1 MKVLI
6 SDNLSP
12 VGVEILK
19 KAGLDVDA
27 RSKTAP
33 EEIEKIIGEYD
44 ALIIRSATKVTAGL
58 LEKAGKLKV
67 VGRAGSGLDNVDI
80 PAATKKGVVVMN
92 TPGGNT
98 VTTAEHTIG
107 MIFACARM
115 IPQSYASLKA
125 GKWEKKKFEGVEL
138 YAKTLGVI
146 GMGGLGMKVLAYDPF
161 ISADKAKSLG
171 IELADLPTLYRR
183 SDFITVHTPKT
194 KETANLINKDTI
206 AQMKDGVRIINCARG
221 GIVNEKDLYEA
232 LKSGKVAGA
241 AFDVFEKEPPEN
253 HPLLTLDNFI
263 ASPHLGASTREAQEN
278 VALAVAEQIVDYLIA
293 GTVRNAVNVPSVPA
307 DQLPALSP
315 YINLAERMGLFIAQ
329 LYEGGLTQ
337 VTVEYSGEVANLKQ
351 DPITLAA
358 LKGLLTPTLQETVN
372 YVNAPLI
379 AKDRGIDVKVS
390 KSSEAT
396 EYTSL
401 VTLRIKAG
409 GKDVSATGT
418 LNSKK
423 EPRIIQV
430 DNFPM
435 ETVPEG
441 DMLVLMNNDKPGVI
455 GGIGT
460 LLGQNGI
467 NIARMQF
474 GREKQ
479 GGLAMSV
486 VSIDSVVSDELMA
499 KIKRLPN
506 VLAVKQVKIKEYGFR
521 NAECGITGGK
531 VMPVL

>member
-12 VGVEILK
+12 TGVEILK
-19 KAGLDVDA
+19 KAGLEVDA

-33 EEIEKIIGEYD
+33 EEIEKIIGDCD

-58 LEKAGKLKV
+58 LEKAKKLKV

-115 IPQSYASLKA
+115 IPQAYASLKA
-125 GKWEKKKFEGVEL
+125 GRWEKKKFEGVEL
-138 YAKTLGVI
+138 YDKTLGVVGLGAI
-146 GMGGLGMKVLAYDPF
+146 GTVVATRCTALGMKVLAYDPF
-161 ISADKAKSLG
+161 ISPEKAKSMG
-171 IELADLPTLYRR
+171 IELADLETIYKR
-183 SDFITVHTPKT
+183 SDFITLHTPKT
-194 KETANLINKDTI
+194 KETANLINKETI
-206 AQMKDGVRIINCARG
+206 ARMKDGVRIINCARG
-221 GIVNEKDLYEA
+221 GIVNEQDIFEA
-232 LKSGKVAGA
+232 LKSGKVAAA

-253 HPLLTLDNFI
+253 HPLLTLDSFI
-263 ASPHLGASTREAQEN
+263 ATPHLGASTREAQEN
-278 VALAVAEQIVDYLIA
+278 VAVAVAEQIVDYLVA

-315 YINLAERMGLFIAQ
+315 YINLAERMGLFIGQ
-329 LYEGGLTQ
+329 LSEGGLTQ

-351 DPITLAA
+351 EPITLAG
-358 LKGLLTPTLQETVN
+358 LKGLLTPTLQENVN

-379 AKDRGIDVKVS
+379 AKDRGIEVKVS
-390 KSSEAT
+390 KSADT
-396 EYTSL
+396 KEYTSL
-401 VTLRIKAG
+401 VTIRIKADG
-409 GKDVSATGT
+409 REMSVSGT

-486 VSIDSVVSDELMA
+486 VSVDGTVPDAVME
-499 KIKRLPN
+499 KIKKLPN
-506 VLAVKQVKIKEYGFR
+506 VLSVKQIR
-521 NAECGITGGK
+521 I
-531 VMPVL
+531 

>member
-6 SDNLSP
+6 SDNLSTR
-12 VGVEILK
+12 GVDILK
-19 KAGLDVDA
+19 KAGLEVEF
-27 RSKTAP
+27 RSKTTV
-33 EEIEKIIGEYD
+33 EEIEKMIGDYD

-58 LEKAGKLKV
+58 LEKATKLKV
-67 VGRAGSGLDNVDI
+67 IGRAGSGLDNVDI

-107 MIFACARM
+107 MIFASARM
-115 IPQSYASLKA
+115 IPQAYSSMKA

-138 YAKTLGVI
+138 FDKTLGII
-146 GMGGLGMKVLAYDPF
+146 GLGAIGGVVANRCTALGMKVLAFDPF
-161 ISADKAKSLG
+161 ISTEKAKQLG
-171 IELADLPTLYRR
+171 IELADLDTIYKR

-194 KETANLINKDTI
+194 KETAGLINKDTI
-206 AQMKDGVRIINCARG
+206 AKMKDGVRIINCARG
-221 GIVNEKDLYEA
+221 GIVNEADLYEA

-253 HPLLTLDNFI
+253 HPLMTLDNFI
-263 ASPHLGASTREAQEN
+263 ATPHLGASTLEAQEN
-278 VALAVAEQIVDYLIA
+278 VATAVAEQIVDYLIA

-307 DQLPALSP
+307 DQLPSLSP
-315 YINLAERMGLFIAQ
+315 YINLAERMGLFTVQII
-329 LYEGGLTQ
+329 EGGLTK
-337 VTVEYSGEVANLKQ
+337 VTVEYSGDVSNLKLE
-351 DPITLAA
+351 PVTLAA
-358 LKGLLTPTLQETVN
+358 LKGLLTPIIQENVN

-379 AKDRGIDVKVS
+379 AKDRGIEVKVS
-390 KSSEAT
+390 KSSDT
-396 EYTSL
+396 REYTSL
-401 VTLRIKAG
+401 ITIKVKAG
-409 GKDVSATGT
+409 AKEVSVAGT

-430 DNFPM
+430 DDFPM

-460 LLGQNGI
+460 LMGQNGV

-479 GGLAMSV
+479 GGLAMSI
-486 VSIDSVVSDELMA
+486 VSVDSPISDELMD
-499 KIKRLPN
+499 KVRKLPN
-506 VLAVKQVKIKEYGFR
+506 VLSAKQVRI
-521 NAECGITGGK
+521 
-531 VMPVL
+531 

>member
-12 VGVEILK
+12 IGVEILK
-19 KAGLDVDA
+19 KAGLEVDA
-27 RSKTAP
+27 RSKTSA

-44 ALIIRSATKVTAGL
+44 GLIIRSATKVTAAL
-58 LEKAGKLKV
+58 LEKAAKLKV

-98 VTTAEHTIG
+98 VTTAEHTLG

-115 IPQSYASLKA
+115 IPQAYASLKA

-138 YAKTLGVI
+138 YDKTLGII
-146 GMGGLGMKVLAYDPF
+146 GLGAIGGVLANRAIGLGMKVLAYDPF
-161 ISADKAKSLG
+161 ISAEKAKSLG
-171 IELADLPTLYRR
+171 IELADLATIYQR

-194 KETANLINKDTI
+194 KETANLINRNTI

-221 GIVNEKDLYEA
+221 GIVNEQDLHEA

-253 HPLLTLDNFI
+253 HPLLALDNFI
-263 ASPHLGASTREAQEN
+263 ATPHLGASTLEAQEN
-278 VALAVAEQIVDYLIA
+278 VAVAVAEQVVDYLIA

-307 DQLPALSP
+307 DQLPTLSP

-329 LYEGGLTQ
+329 LSDGGLTQ
-337 VTVEYSGEVANLKQ
+337 ATVEYSGDVANLKLE
-351 DPITLAA
+351 PITLSA
-358 LKGLLTPTLQETVN
+358 LKGLLTPTLQENVN

-390 KSSEAT
+390 RSSGAS

-401 VTLRIKAG
+401 ITLRIKAG
-409 GKDVSATGT
+409 GKDVSASGT
-418 LNSKK
+418 LNSRK

-460 LLGQNGI
+460 LLGQNGV

-474 GREKQ
+474 GRETQ

-486 VSIDSVVSDELMA
+486 VSIDNTVDDELMK
-499 KIKRLPN
+499 KIKQLPN
-506 VLAVKQVKIKEYGFR
+506 VLSVKQIR
-521 NAECGITGGK
+521 I
-531 VMPVL
+531 

>member
-6 SDNLSP
+6 SDNLSTR
-12 VGVEILK
+12 GVEILK
-19 KAGLDVDA
+19 KAGLEVEF
-27 RSKTAP
+27 RSKTSV
-33 EEIEKIIGEYD
+33 EEIEKMIGDYD

-58 LEKAGKLKV
+58 LEKAVKLKV
-67 VGRAGSGLDNVDI
+67 IGRAGSGLDNVDI

-115 IPQSYASLKA
+115 IPQAYASLKA

-138 YAKTLGVI
+138 FDKTLGIV
-146 GMGGLGMKVLAYDPF
+146 GLGAIGGVVANRCSAMGMKILAFDPF
-161 ISADKAKSLG
+161 ISTEKAKQLG
-171 IELADLPTLYRR
+171 IELADLETIYKR
-183 SDFITVHTPKT
+183 SDFITLHTPKT
-194 KETANLINKDTI
+194 KETAGLINKTTI
-206 AQMKDGVRIINCARG
+206 AKMKDGVRIINCARG
-221 GIVNEKDLYEA
+221 GIVNEADLFEA
-232 LKSGKVAGA
+232 LKSGKVAAA

-263 ASPHLGASTREAQEN
+263 ATPHLGASTLEAQEN
-278 VALAVAEQIVDYLIA
+278 VATAVAEQIVDYLIA

-307 DQLPALSP
+307 DQLPSLSP
-315 YINLAERMGLFIAQ
+315 YINLAERMGLFTSQ
-329 LYEGGLTQ
+329 VLEGGITQ
-337 VTVEYSGEVANLKQ
+337 VTVEYSGEVSNLKLE
-351 DPITLAA
+351 PVTLAA
-358 LKGLLTPTLQETVN
+358 LKGLLTPMIQENVN

-379 AKDRGIDVKVS
+379 AKDRGIEVKVS
-390 KSSEAT
+390 KSDDTT

-401 VTLRIKAG
+401 VTLRVKAG
-409 GKDVSATGT
+409 GKDSSVAGT

-423 EPRIIQV
+423 EPRIVQV
-430 DNFPM
+430 DDFPM

-460 LLGQNGI
+460 LMGQNGI

-479 GGLAMSV
+479 GGRAMSV
-486 VSIDSVVSDELMA
+486 VSVDSVIPDKVMDA
-499 KIKRLPN
+499 VRKLPN
-506 VLAVKQVKIKEYGFR
+506 VLSVKQVRI
-521 NAECGITGGK
+521 
-531 VMPVL
+531 